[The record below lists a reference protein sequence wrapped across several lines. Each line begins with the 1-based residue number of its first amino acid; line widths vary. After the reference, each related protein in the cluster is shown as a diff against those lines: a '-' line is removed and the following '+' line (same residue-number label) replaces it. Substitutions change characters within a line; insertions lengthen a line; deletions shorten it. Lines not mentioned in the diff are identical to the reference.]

1 MDILPSCVLERL
13 GFVCSAGMST
23 MVGLKIVRNGV
34 FGHLK
39 TFHSINLVSYLTS
52 FDNIIRTK

>member
-39 TFHSINLVSYLTS
+39 TFS
-52 FDNIIRTK
+52 FNKFSLISHII